1 MCKLRAI
8 LYGLFYNRWNFVL
21 FNITGDLFEQNMIGD
36 PNEQN
41 VCQSCYPYKIKV
53 EEMENVFKIYNEKPE
68 LFDEDFTLDCW

>member
-1 MCKLRAI
+1 M
-8 LYGLFYNRWNFVL
+8 
-21 FNITGDLFEQNMIGD
+21 GD

-53 EEMENVFKIYNEKPE
+53 EEMESVFKIYNEKPE